1 MKKLVM
7 IIVLLIP
14 IFLSAQNGKDGKSKW
29 NKEQFEKE
37 RARIE
42 QLEKIKLIEILNTD
56 EATVMKFFTRRNE
69 YFNKDKRFR
78 EEMKNITE
86 KFEAGMKS
94 GKKFSNK
101 YYQDMIDKVFYM
113 DREKVKRRENF
124 YKSLDDILSK
134 EQIAKL
140 VVFAKQFNEEIM
152 NEVMK
157 GNK

>member
-7 IIVLLIP
+7 IIILLIP
-14 IFLSAQNGKDGKSKW
+14 IFLSAQNGRDGKSKW
-29 NKEQFEKE
+29 NKEQFDKE

-56 EATVMKFFTRRNE
+56 EATVMKFFARRNE
-69 YFNKDKRFR
+69 YFNKDKNFR
-78 EEMKNITE
+78 EEMKNMTE
-86 KFEAGMKS
+86 KFESSMKS

-101 YYQDMIDKVFYM
+101 YYQYTIDKVFSM

-124 YKSLDDILSK
+124 YRSLDDILTK

-140 VVFAKQFNEEIM
+140 VIFAKRFNEEMM

-157 GNK
+157 GGK